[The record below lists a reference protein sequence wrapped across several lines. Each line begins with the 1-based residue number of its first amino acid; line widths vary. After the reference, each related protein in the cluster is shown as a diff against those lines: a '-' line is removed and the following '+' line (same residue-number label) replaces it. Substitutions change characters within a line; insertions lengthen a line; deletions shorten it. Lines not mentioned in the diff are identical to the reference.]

1 MKSSKF
7 YILFIGILLPLLC
20 SPVHS
25 MGQNGGS
32 AGAFSRLGFGPR
44 GMATGNAMVSVS
56 SNGIFGYYNPALAAL
71 TTKLQVDLST
81 SAMSFD
87 RTLNTASG
95 VFRLPPTGGLAV
107 SIINANV
114 SNIDGRTS
122 SGYHTD
128 MLSTHEYQI
137 SAMMG
142 QQLSS
147 SLSAGIGLKY
157 YLSDLH
163 SELPNATTLGIDIG
177 ILYHF
182 SDQLQLGATIRDLL
196 ASYNWNSGTL
206 YGDDSSAQI
215 NTFPLQIQFGGSYQF
230 SQKLSASI
238 QGGQRIYEDKSVNN
252 IQLGGWYNI
261 HERFTLRSGWQVQ
274 DLSSIGT
281 TNQFS
286 AGFSIHLPF
295 DLLSPSIDYAFV
307 QEPNNISY
315 MHTFGIQ
322 FQP

>member
-1 MKSSKF
+1 MKSFKTN
-7 YILFIGILLPLLC
+7 ILFIGILFPLLC
-20 SPVHS
+20 SPLLS

-44 GMATGNAMVSVS
+44 GMAMGNAMGSVS
-56 SNGIFGYYNPALAAL
+56 SDGIFAYYNPALAAL
-71 TTKLQVDLST
+71 TTKSQIDLGT

-95 VFRLPPTGGLAV
+95 VFRLPPTGGLSV

-137 SAMMG
+137 SAIMG

-147 SLSAGIGLKY
+147 SISAGIGLKY

-163 SELPNATTLGIDIG
+163 NELPNAKTLGIDIG
-177 ILYHF
+177 LLYTI
-182 SDQLQLGATIRDLL
+182 SDQLQVGATVRDLL

-206 YGDDSSAQI
+206 YGDDSSSQTNA
-215 NTFPLQIQFGGSYQF
+215 FPLQIQLGGSYQLF
-230 SQKLSASI
+230 PELSVSM
-238 QGGQRIYEDKSVNN
+238 QGGQHLFKDKSVTNL
-252 IQLGGWYNI
+252 QLGGRYNL
-261 HERFTLRSGWQVQ
+261 HERFTLRGGLQVQ
-274 DLSSIGT
+274 NLSSIAD

-286 AGFSIHLPF
+286 TGFSIHLPF

-322 FQP
+322 LQP